1 MVRTRTDSNMDVNDD
16 TFKGDERSGA
26 TTAAEIEETTSLV
39 PPELGDRDQQL
50 RVDYRGVLQL
60 EDQLE
65 MLEQCESGAEVMW
78 VLAAA
83 AAALVYGA
91 GFYHGSVVNCLGSA
105 DAGDGR

>member
-1 MVRTRTDSNMDVNDD
+1 MDVNDD
-16 TFKGDERSGA
+16 TFKGDDRTASSQRGA
-26 TTAAEIEETTSLV
+26 TTAAEIELEETTSLV

-50 RVDYRGVLQL
+50 RVDDRGVFQL